1 MIWEVMTS
9 LLSIIIKIIEINTGL
24 FIGLSLVGVN
34 LTENVRKLILIS
46 LVGGIS
52 FYLIELVD
60 ERHFLLILIFI
71 FLIPIV
77 KYYIKISFAQ
87 TVVAIL
93 LSLTFDL
100 MVINLLEYNFFELL
114 LQVSQEKMDVG
125 IKFSLDIFISL
136 NNILFSL
143 IIYSKRPILFS
154 EIIFQ
159 KRGPEES
166 PENSYRTYLHFVVFL
181 LIVLNIGLYLMTL
194 EMSHLRLDFRIFLTI
209 WSIIVCVSLLFFL
222 RNAINNKYE
231 RMQFFLDKQYQK
243 DLLSFYSI
251 IRSQR
256 HDFNFHLTAMYGLI
270 QNKRYDECK
279 VYIDGMVKDAYE
291 INDLL
296 PLHHPAIGAMLNA
309 FKELA
314 ADKGIKI
321 DYYILDDL
329 RNMPCSVYEMNK
341 ILGNLIQ
348 NALDEYELSNQSEN
362 AIEVEIKREKM
373 NLVIVVGNST
383 SVMEDNLNQIF
394 QIGFSTKP
402 AHEGL
407 GLPTVKKII
416 SKYNGVIYPEFEE
429 GFISFVVRIPV
440 SF

>member
-1 MIWEVMTS
+1 MSWEISTS
-9 LLSIIIKIIEINTGL
+9 ILSIIIKIIEINTGL
-24 FIGLSLVGVN
+24 FIGFSLVGIDLVK
-34 LTENVRKLILIS
+34 NVRKLTLVS
-46 LVGGIS
+46 LFGGLLYYVGQ
-52 FYLIELVD
+52 FVD
-60 ERHFLLILIFI
+60 ESHLLFIFI
-71 FLIPIV
+71 FIVLTPIA

-100 MVINLLEYNFFELL
+100 MVIHLVEYNFFDLL
-114 LQVSQEKMDVG
+114 LQVSQEKMDIG
-125 IKFSLDIFISL
+125 IKFSLDIFIGL
-136 NNILFSL
+136 NNVLFSL
-143 IIYSKRPILFS
+143 IVYYKKPLLFS
-154 EIIFQ
+154 EILFQ
-159 KRGPEES
+159 KKVPGDS
-166 PENSYRTYLHFVVFL
+166 PENSYRFYLHFVVFL
-181 LIVLNIGLYLMTL
+181 LLVLNLGLYLMTL
-194 EMSHLRLDFRIFLTI
+194 EMGHLRLYFRILLSI
-209 WSIIVCVSLLFFL
+209 WSIIVCISLLFFL

-270 QNKRYDECK
+270 QNKRYDDCK

-321 DYYILDDL
+321 NYYILDDL

-348 NALDEYELSNQSEN
+348 NAIDEYEYPKQAQNV
-362 AIEVEIKREKM
+362 IEVEIKSEKM

-383 SVMEDNLNQIF
+383 SVMEESLNHIF
-394 QIGFSTKP
+394 QIGYSTKP

-407 GLPTVKKII
+407 GLPTVQKII
-416 SKYNGVIYPEFEE
+416 SKYNGVIYPELEE
-429 GFISFVVRIPV
+429 GFISFVVKIPF
-440 SF
+440 SS

>member
-1 MIWEVMTS
+1 MIWEVFTS
-9 LLSIIIKIIEINTGL
+9 LLSIVIKIIEINTGL
-24 FIGLSLVGVN
+24 FIGFSLIGIN
-34 LTENVRKLILIS
+34 LVENIRKLILIS
-46 LVGGIS
+46 LFGGVL
-52 FYLIELVD
+52 FYFGQLVD
-60 ERHFLLILIFI
+60 ESHLLIILIFI
-71 FLIPIV
+71 ILIPIV
-77 KYYIKISFAQ
+77 KYYIKFSFAQ
-87 TVVAIL
+87 TIVAIL
-93 LSLTFDL
+93 LSMTFDL
-100 MVINLLEYNFFELL
+100 MVINLVEYNFFDLL
-114 LQVSQEKMDVG
+114 LHASHEKMDKG
-125 IKFSLDIFISL
+125 IKFSLDIFIGL
-136 NNILFSL
+136 NNVLFSL
-143 IIYSKRPILFS
+143 IIYSKKPILFS
-154 EIIFQ
+154 EILFQ
-159 KRGPEES
+159 KRVPGES

-181 LIVLNIGLYLMTL
+181 LLILNLGLYLMMM
-194 EMSHLRLDFRIFLTI
+194 EMSHLRLYFRILLTI
-209 WSIIVCVSLLFFL
+209 WSIIVCISLLFFL

-314 ADKGIKI
+314 AEKGVKI
-321 DYYILDDL
+321 NYYILDDL

-348 NALDEYELSNQSEN
+348 NAIDEYENAN
-362 AIEVEIKREKM
+362 DTHKAIEVEIKSEKM

-383 SVMEDNLNQIF
+383 SVMEENLNRIF

-407 GLPTVKKII
+407 GLPTVQKII
-416 SKYNGVIYPEFEE
+416 SKYKGVIYPELEE
-429 GFISFVVRIPV
+429 GFISFIVKIPI
-440 SF
+440 SS